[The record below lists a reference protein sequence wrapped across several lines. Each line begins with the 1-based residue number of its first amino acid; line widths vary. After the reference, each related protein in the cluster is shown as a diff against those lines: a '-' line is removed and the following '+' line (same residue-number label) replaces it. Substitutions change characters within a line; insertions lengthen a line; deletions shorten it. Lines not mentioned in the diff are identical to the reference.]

1 MRIASNFSGD
11 FLNFRAYVLESRM
24 PWKEAVFE
32 TRLETTGNGT
42 ITIVRGERTVE
53 QSKITAP
60 VYVDRVPS
68 SFPMRFHAFG
78 WRGSQQ
84 WDNAQRV
91 LLFETNVSGRWN
103 EAKTFESARI
113 ENRWKIVCPSSM
125 RQKGGGGLDETEK
138 KFRPRS
144 INRFKI
150 SNYRGGTFIIDLLKH
165 LLLEQFYY
173 PTILLSD
180 YILLFEKYFSVRSV
194 FTYIYIY
201 IYRYTR
207 IEFISSG

>member
-1 MRIASNFSGD
+1 MLLDGEGAN
-11 FLNFRAYVLESRM
+11 N
-24 PWKEAVFE
+24 
-32 TRLETTGNGT
+32 ETTPN
-42 ITIVRGERTVE
+42 VCYY
-53 QSKITAP
+53 SKRCIRAMKRSEDFWKRENWKSMKNCLSL
-60 VYVDRVPS
+60 VDATR
-68 SFPMRFHAFG
+68 
-78 WRGSQQ
+78 
-84 WDNAQRV
+84 D
-91 LLFETNVSGRWN
+91 
-103 EAKTFESARI
+103 K
-113 ENRWKIVCPSSM
+113 
-125 RQKGGGGLDETEK
+125 KGGGGLDETEK